1 MHMSSLTHTQSP
13 LTFVHPCVFV
23 LYHRQLIDLA
33 KLLEDG
39 LQVLLLQVSGYLPD
53 EELDCVRLLHWEVW
67 GGIITHTQTHTHTER
82 RGGGQE
88 EQTGACGLK
97 FTLHRRCK
105 QEEVQMGA
113 FSGNWGAEIIVSTLG
128 DMLVVFLTHKTTI

>member
-1 MHMSSLTHTQSP
+1 MSLLRPNLMKKGEFLLLYPEAS

-53 EELDCVRLLHWEVW
+53 EELDCVRLLH
-67 GGIITHTQTHTHTER
+67 
-82 RGGGQE
+82 
-88 EQTGACGLK
+88 
-97 FTLHRRCK
+97 
-105 QEEVQMGA
+105 
-113 FSGNWGAEIIVSTLG
+113 
-128 DMLVVFLTHKTTI
+128 